1 MLILKTSSPTGRA
14 VALPALLLMAWTA
27 QSTASAGEQRTD
39 RQEKAMAA
47 RLEAEESLRVLTFG
61 EPVERLRIAEN
72 ACMRFTILDSL
83 YDDAPGASQVVDQ
96 LVMYLRHEDDEW
108 IAVRLLDSIDC
119 YRPDVVRPLFLEA
132 LASSSPNFRWQA
144 FRWLEREEEPEAVPG
159 LQRAWSQETRP
170 WARSD
175 LIKALTRNRAA
186 DFIQDFLELAESDD
200 PQLASPAIGALK
212 ANGDERAIGLLSQ
225 MAREARGWRQAE
237 AAEALGAWPKSP
249 EALASLLVAS
259 DSQDPKVRSCALFS
273 LSRMEEPSAMLR
285 VLSTA
290 MTDAVEDVR
299 KAGVA
304 ALNGSRWHEFVD
316 RMLRGFPRL
325 PDTDRSETEEL
336 LSTEIGRFP
345 RWEADLPD
353 PSDYERDRREREP
366 KCVYSSRNDDD
377 PDYPEAMRVSPSRDM
392 TSARCYEQ
400 PGNVGYPGAHR
411 RIPRGSA
418 LFVSDHFELGATSWV
433 SAGGPEMPRCWL
445 PMSQIVPASQEAPVK
460 VEEGVLQW
468 DFDMPVEELQDP
480 AYLELSR
487 AGMVKAFDEEQEL
500 VGVSLRFEMGHPG
513 EELLLGQIGRYSQ
526 SSLAA
531 NIRMMLSDNTDRLC
545 DSPILLALATN
556 LVGRIS
562 SCLTSS
568 EAKDEP
574 VDETDPSEWSFDEY
588 ADELEPA
595 SEELPDKQ

>member
-1 MLILKTSSPTGRA
+1 MTILKLSSPT
-14 VALPALLLMAWTA
+14 
-27 QSTASAGEQRTD
+27 STAAALAVLLITAWITQATVLAVEQRTE
-39 RQEKAMAA
+39 RQERAMAA
-47 RLEAEESLRVLTFG
+47 RLEAEELLRVLTFG
-61 EPVERLRIAEN
+61 EPEERLRIAEN
-72 ACMRFTILDSL
+72 ACMEFRILDSL
-83 YDDAPGASQVVDQ
+83 YNDAPGAAQVVDQ

-119 YRPDVVRPLFLEA
+119 YRPDVVKPLFLEA

-144 FRWLEREEEPEAVPG
+144 FQWLARVEEPEAIPG
-159 LQRAWSQETRP
+159 LQHAWSQETRP

-175 LIKALTRNRAA
+175 LIKALTRNHAA
-186 DFIQDFLELAESDD
+186 DFLQDFLELAESHD

-212 ANGDERAIGLLSQ
+212 ANGDERAVGLLSQ
-225 MAREARGWRQAE
+225 MALQARGWRQAE
-237 AAEALGAWPKSP
+237 AAEALGAWPSSA

-259 DSQDPKVRSCALFS
+259 DSEDPRVRSCALFS

-290 MTDAVEDVR
+290 MTDTAEDVR

-304 ALNGSRWHEFVD
+304 ALNGSRWQEFID
-316 RMLRGFPRL
+316 RMLRGLPRL
-325 PDTDRSETEEL
+325 PDTDRTETEEL
-336 LSTEIGRFP
+336 LSTEMGRFP

-353 PSDYERDRREREP
+353 PSDYERDRRVREP
-366 KCVYSSRNDDD
+366 KCLYSSQNHDD
-377 PDYPEAMRVSPSRDM
+377 PDYPEAMRVSPLRDM
-392 TSARCYEQ
+392 TSVRCYGL

-411 RIPRGSA
+411 RIPRGSD
-418 LFVSDHFELGATSWV
+418 LFVSDHFEVRATSWV
-433 SAGGPEMPRCWL
+433 SAGGQCWL
-445 PMSQIVPASQEAPVK
+445 PVSQIVPAAQEAPVK
-460 VEEGVLQW
+460 VEEGVLEW

-487 AGMVKAFDEEQEL
+487 AGMVKSFDEEQEL

-531 NIRMMLSDNTDRLC
+531 NIRMMLLDNTERVC
-545 DSPILLALATN
+545 DSPNLLALATDM
-556 LVGRIS
+556 LGRIS

-574 VDETDPSEWSFDEY
+574 VDETEASLEGPFDED

-595 SEELPDKQ
+595 SEELPENH